1 MGSAF
6 SDGWKAG
13 MENWEKSHPKE
24 KEEEKENEFKIDP
37 NAPINRIIGGTDNG
51 GGSPTGGQQAKGLS
65 GGGGGNVRNIT
76 MNVTMNNNFH
86 VAGGN
91 DIKRISDRVKQE
103 ILAVMTDVVPAA
115 G

>member
-24 KEEEKENEFKIDP
+24 QKEEKVSGFKIDP
-37 NAPINRIIGGTDNG
+37 NNPVNRINIPNNG
-51 GGSPTGGQQAKGLS
+51 SGSSTGGQQAKGLS
-65 GGGGGNVRNIT
+65 GGGSGNVRNIT

-103 ILAVMTDVVPAA
+103 ILAVMTDAVPAA